1 MNSEISMILPKFE
14 FHEPASIAEACGI
27 LTRRQGTAR
36 PLAGGTDLLVNM
48 KKRLLKPEH
57 LVSLGR
63 IPELARLEKVD
74 GTLTLGACVTIA
86 EIAVSEAVA
95 KAFSAIRQSARALGT
110 PLIRNLA
117 TIGGNIGSAR
127 PAADLPPALMV
138 YDAELLLTGT
148 PGERRMPIAEFFR
161 GPGLTAAQADEL
173 VTAVAVKVPRGY
185 YGAGY
190 LNLGVRK
197 AQDCNIVN
205 VAAYLELDEKAERV
219 RTARIA
225 LGSVGPTPLR
235 SPKAEKVLTGEK
247 PDDRLFEQ
255 AAQAATRDCTPILDF
270 RGSAEY
276 RRAMVA
282 VLTRRTLN
290 MALTE
295 AHSRT

>member
-1 MNSEISMILPKFE
+1 MNLPKFE
-14 FHEPASIAEACGI
+14 FHEPATLAEACEV
-27 LTRRQGTAR
+27 LTRQRGKAR

-48 KKRLLKPEH
+48 KKKVLNPKH
-57 LVSLGR
+57 LISLRR
-63 IPELARLEKVD
+63 IPELSRLERVN
-74 GTLTLGACVTIA
+74 GRLILGACATIA
-86 EIAVSEAVA
+86 EIAASELVSKAA
-95 KAFSAIRQSARALGT
+95 KTVGQSARALGT

-127 PAADLPPALMV
+127 PAADLPPALIV
-138 YDAELLLTGT
+138 YDAQIVLTGLA
-148 PGERRMPIAEFFR
+148 GDRRMPIEKFFK
-161 GPGLTAAQADEL
+161 GPGLTAAKEDEL
-173 VTAVAVKVPRGY
+173 ITAVTIDVPRGY
-185 YGAGY
+185 AGAGY

-205 VAAYLELDEKAERV
+205 VASFLELDEKADRI

-225 LGSVGPTPLR
+225 LGTGGPTPLR
-235 SPKAEKVLTGEK
+235 THKTEKVLVGER

-282 VLTRRTLN
+282 VLARRTLD
-290 MALTE
+290 MALAE
-295 AHSRT
+295 ARSRA